1 MLMGESV
8 IGERGWVTMIRATVT
23 RVCDAMFVSAKR
35 TLSGGGLSY
44 PFSRDGL
51 FLLSCFELLSTLLF
65 FCLPMQKAT
74 AAAAAAKRTRDEAR
88 ARDPTRNPSFDNQS
102 YAPP

>member
-23 RVCDAMFVSAKR
+23 RVCDAMFVSAER

-44 PFSRDGL
+44 PFSVMVYFYCL
-51 FLLSCFELLSTLLF
+51 VLNCSPLYFFLPAHAESHCRRRRGKE
-65 FCLPMQKAT
+65 
-74 AAAAAAKRTRDEAR
+74 
-88 ARDPTRNPSFDNQS
+88 DPR
-102 YAPP
+102 